1 MITIESSGSFK
12 KTEDFLNSM
21 SKFSP
26 EQVFTKYALDGVAAL
41 SQATPIDS
49 NETASSWSYEIEVK
63 KESTS
68 IFWTNDVLTSE
79 GTPVAIL
86 LQYGHATGTGGYVQ
100 GLDYINPAIKPIFDE
115 IANNVWNEVRS
126 A

>member
-63 KESTS
+63 KGSTS
-68 IFWTNDVLTSE
+68 IFWTNDVLTPE

-115 IANNVWNEVRS
+115 IAKNVWNEVRS

>member
-1 MITIESSGSFK
+1 VITIESSGSFK